1 MPCAV
6 NETAA
11 VPATASSQR
20 LHPDAAPD
28 IIAEEPER
36 AWSAAEQ
43 LASVSEPRGHE
54 TQTELTSAN
63 RVAFLGQL
71 SASIAEINQP
81 ISAVVMNAEA
91 ALRLLLAQPTDTD
104 AIRQLLA
111 CIVEDGLRS
120 GDIANRTRALIKDA
134 TRRECL
140 EEAVASLT
148 GVDAN

>member
-20 LHPDAAPD
+20 HHPNPPPD
-28 IIAEEPER
+28 TIAEEPEW

-43 LASVSEPRGHE
+43 LASDSETRCHE
-54 TQTELTSAN
+54 TQTELVSAN

-81 ISAVVMNAEA
+81 ISAVVINAEA
-91 ALRLLLAQPTDTD
+91 ALRLLLAQPADTEE
-104 AIRQLLA
+104 IRRLLA